1 MFVYCIYL
9 EDYEYYGSTVNLNR
23 RQAIHNTRLKQNILQ
38 NNLYKKARELGIE
51 QINLVVIHEGED
63 YKDVE
68 NQLILEAGN
77 NCLNMQTVKLDRER
91 SLRLHREAQR
101 RYIIKKNSQI

>member
-9 EDYEYYGSTVNLNR
+9 GDYEYYGSTMNLNS
-23 RQAIHNTRLKQNILQ
+23 RQAIHNTRLRQNEYKT
-38 NNLYKKARELGIE
+38 NLYKKARELGIE
-51 QINLVVIHEGED
+51 ELNLVVIHEGED

-68 NQLILEAGN
+68 NQLILDGGN
-77 NCLNMQTVKLDRER
+77 NCLNMQTVRLDRQR